1 MKTGLI
7 LVLAFGASDAFHLK
21 FPERLRPKVSSS
33 ALAANGIASTDSARA
48 KKTSAFT
55 DWSTGNA
62 IQLGGIGV
70 SAGEVAGGLGLV
82 AINDLKPG
90 DIVVQVP
97 TKMVL
102 SVQSPGEYNRGARE
116 LFDDKSAYKDAPW
129 WAQLSV
135 QLNRYD
141 KVNSKDMDSEIDMKG
156 WLDSLPRKFDTPIH
170 WSDDILAELQYD
182 YLSDS
187 VLTQRRQWAE
197 QYQKI
202 IKGAGPTSPLNVM
215 EYADFV
221 WGAETARSRAFSGSY
236 SGSAFNPLPYGLT
249 LFLVSA
255 YVGLNL
261 GPLEQAA
268 NGAALVVCASILQDF
283 VFPKLAKTKKYV
295 ICPFI
300 DMANHKGTGERG
312 NVAFEYFS
320 DAYSLSVKD
329 RPVPSGSELFISYGP
344 RSNDQLLQS
353 YGFVEPNNA
362 HDVYIMP
369 PLRSWDISAL
379 EEACGR
385 KFSSGRLTKL
395 EKAGLLGFVETD
407 STDNDDGAANRAGG
421 VVVSRTGGVDP
432 SIMQALRALVATDDE
447 WEDAGEAIGNFAAE
461 LSGGEVTE
469 RLAKLAA
476 RTALEMELASK
487 PTALEEDR
495 EILRKMDSRGI
506 DATYKDKLAVTFRM
520 EKKKVLEE
528 AIARLG

>member
-197 QYQKI
+197 QRVQNSLAVHRRRSAREQTPERVV
-202 IKGAGPTSPLNVM
+202 GAV
-215 EYADFV
+215 
-221 WGAETARSRAFSGSY
+221 
-236 SGSAFNPLPYGLT
+236 NPLADLLRRLHSCGSVLCRHRR
-249 LFLVSA
+249 L
-255 YVGLNL
+255 L
-261 GPLEQAA
+261 GRP
-268 NGAALVVCASILQDF
+268 G
-283 VFPKLAKTKKYV
+283 
-295 ICPFI
+295 
-300 DMANHKGTGERG
+300 RG
-312 NVAFEYFS
+312 
-320 DAYSLSVKD
+320 
-329 RPVPSGSELFISYGP
+329 RGG
-344 RSNDQLLQS
+344 
-353 YGFVEPNNA
+353 
-362 HDVYIMP
+362 H
-369 PLRSWDISAL
+369 
-379 EEACGR
+379 
-385 KFSSGRLTKL
+385 SGR
-395 EKAGLLGFVETD
+395 
-407 STDNDDGAANRAGG
+407 
-421 VVVSRTGGVDP
+421 
-432 SIMQALRALVATDDE
+432 
-447 WEDAGEAIGNFAAE
+447 
-461 LSGGEVTE
+461 
-469 RLAKLAA
+469 
-476 RTALEMELASK
+476 
-487 PTALEEDR
+487 
-495 EILRKMDSRGI
+495 RGC
-506 DATYKDKLAVTFRM
+506 
-520 EKKKVLEE
+520 
-528 AIARLG
+528 